1 MSAKRSTQTQ
11 QARRAVQSR
20 PSASTLQ
27 KENQILRKQV
37 LMLRA
42 ELDES
47 GEVERFLR
55 TRLRDLN
62 ANIRVDRAHLAELEG
77 GRVRG
82 HRTSRASQRG
92 VIAARAMTLKRP

>member
-62 ANIRVDRAHLAELEG
+62 ANIRVDRARIAELEG
-77 GRVRG
+77 IDPGESADEAPADPG
-82 HRTSRASQRG
+82 AG
-92 VIAARAMTLKRP
+92 GEN